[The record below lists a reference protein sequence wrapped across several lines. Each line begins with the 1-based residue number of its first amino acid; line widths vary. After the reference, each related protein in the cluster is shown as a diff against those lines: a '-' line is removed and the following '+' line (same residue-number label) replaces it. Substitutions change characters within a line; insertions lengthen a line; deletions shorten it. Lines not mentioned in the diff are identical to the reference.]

1 MKFVMTKNAANNM
14 LKAIGGLHDRVKTL
28 ETKVGEIKALHNE
41 HIGHHNMQSHDARI
55 YRLEQMQ
62 TQLESGLRSDLNR
75 AYEKLALNS
84 AYGKATPRNVHIIF
98 HGVMEDGITREGL
111 KSETIRAGIDQEI
124 AVPDG
129 TRFIQIYFSP
139 LGSAGIPPVGY
150 RGPGMPPDWKRDD
163 PE

>member
-1 MKFVMTKNAANNM
+1 MESM
-14 LKAIGGLHDRVKTL
+14 IGDMNRRITEGKTM
-28 ETKVGEIKALHNE
+28 HNE
-41 HIGHHNMQSHDARI
+41 HVGNHNMQSHDARI

-75 AYEKLALNS
+75 VYEKLALNS
-84 AYGKATPRNVHIIF
+84 AYGKATPRNVHILF
-98 HGVMEDGITREGL
+98 HGVMEDGVTREGL
-111 KSETIRAGIDQEI
+111 KSETIRAGIAQEI